1 MQSHRYVVSAFFLTA
16 LLVLSGC
23 QPAGGTPERG
33 QQQSKADRS
42 TASKKTPPASKLQP
56 AANTEIPQD
65 AYKSVAGATEALL
78 KAAKASDTPAF
89 ERAETW
95 LVRQGETAVDPLAQI
110 LSDEQA
116 DLAMRIA
123 VCRPLRKL
131 GPPAIPIFKQA
142 LESPSQL
149 VQLNAIKGL
158 GLIRPA
164 SADTIGTL
172 VGLLDAEQERV
183 RRETILALANIGP
196 PAEAACAQRLIDL
209 LNDTQENE
217 TLRDAAKRALE
228 EISPRRSF
236 AD

>member
-1 MQSHRYVVSAFFLTA
+1 MQCHRYVVSAFLLTA
-16 LLVLSGC
+16 SFILPGC
-23 QPAGGTPERG
+23 QPAGSAPDKG

-42 TASKKTPPASKLQP
+42 AASKTSPPATKQKR
-56 AANTEIPQD
+56 AANTEVPRD
-65 AYKSVAGATEALL
+65 AYKSVAEAIEALL

-95 LVRQGETAVDPLAQI
+95 LVRQGEPAVDPLAQI
-110 LSDEQA
+110 LNDEQA
-116 DLAMRIA
+116 DMAQRIA

-131 GPPAIPIFKQA
+131 GPPATPVFKQA

-164 SADTIGTL
+164 GADAIGTL
-172 VGLLDAEQERV
+172 GGLLDAEQERV
-183 RRETILALANIGP
+183 RREAILALANIGP
-196 PAEAACAQRLIDL
+196 PAEEACAGRLIAI

-228 EISPRRSF
+228 NVSPRRSF